1 MYLGTAAWA
10 EGPSERR
17 ALVARLA
24 SGRLADLNRIEAL
37 RLRKLGELDAERLAD
52 ALVPPSLRR
61 VLEGGPRALARA
73 RQTAAY
79 AEKWDRRGTLP
90 LSLAPAPDTVD
101 PLPCLPRPAALRRLD
116 GQSLDR
122 LGVRGPGA
130 ELSGPPQPGLAAL
143 GLAALGL
150 AGGAIAGFCLALE
163 EGGSALLGAWLTD
176 EWPTGSL
183 ELKVGT
189 ARRSAPLKA
198 WEGLALPLLRA
209 GEVLLLPPPR
219 LKAFPDLAPGAE
231 LRLSAGFDSLVA
243 RLGAEG
249 LHPTVQ

>member
-1 MYLGTAAWA
+1 MLLGTATWA
-10 EGPSERR
+10 EGPTERR
-17 ALVARLA
+17 ALVAQLA

-90 LSLAPAPDTVD
+90 LSLAPEGGTVD
-101 PLPCLPRPAALRRLD
+101 LLPCLPRPAALRRLD

-130 ELSGPPQPGLAAL
+130 ELTAPPQPGLAAL
-143 GLAALGL
+143 GLA
-150 AGGAIAGFCLALE
+150 GGALAGFCLALE
-163 EGGSALLGAWLTD
+163 EGGSAILGAWLTD

-183 ELKVGT
+183 ELRVGA

-219 LKAFPDLAPGAE
+219 LKALPNLVAGAE
-231 LRLSAGFDSLVA
+231 VRLSAGFDQLVL